1 MWKRIVLSTLI
12 VAMVGVL
19 VLGAVNR
26 TVAKTGDYQ
35 AQGSGYR
42 RGHSQLDLQTTVPL
56 NDTVIGL
63 DNHAN
68 ADSEAKHRH
77 QGANDQRAPLGI
89 GRGRP
94 AWAGLSHSE
103 P

>member
-1 MWKRIVLSTLI
+1 MWKRIVLGTLI

-42 RGHSQLDLQTTVPL
+42 RGHSQLDLQTTAPL
-56 NDTVIGL
+56 NDTAIGL

-68 ADSEAKHRH
+68 SETKHRR

-94 AWAGLSHSE
+94 AWAGLGHSE

>member
-1 MWKRIVLSTLI
+1 MWKRIVLGTLI

-26 TVAKTGDYQ
+26 TVAKTGNYQ

-42 RGHSQLDLQTTVPL
+42 RGHSQLDLQTTAPL
-56 NDTVIGL
+56 DDTVIGL
-63 DNHAN
+63 NNHAN
-68 ADSEAKHRH
+68 SEAEHRH
-77 QGANDQRAPLGI
+77 QGANDQRPFSGTR
-89 GRGRP
+89 RGRP
-94 AWAGLSHSE
+94 DWAGLGHSE